1 MKIHYVGIKIH
12 YVIMRER
19 DSVFSIRIDR
29 YCYFVPV
36 NFFVVLCVQTIFQY
50 VENYL
55 GDVQELL
62 GNITFLLSK
71 YKINPKPAD
80 TLYE

>member
-1 MKIHYVGIKIH
+1 MKCLTALQEIVEAVYA
-12 YVIMRER
+12 
-19 DSVFSIRIDR
+19 
-29 YCYFVPV
+29 
-36 NFFVVLCVQTIFQY
+36 L
-50 VENYL
+50 ENYL

>member
-1 MKIHYVGIKIH
+1 MLFCTGQFFCGFMCPDNI
-12 YVIMRER
+12 
-19 DSVFSIRIDR
+19 SIRLSGSLRSFKQIEDVEAV
-29 YCYFVPV
+29 YA
-36 NFFVVLCVQTIFQY
+36 L
-50 VENYL
+50 ENYL

-80 TLYE
+80 TIYE